1 VEVGSVQIR
10 AVSTD
15 EGYIVSGNSELI
27 CEGANVG
34 RATMSCPETIHQGRR
49 DVASVPERK
58 GKKKRNTKLI
68 HRGVLEHILE
78 AVIENWKL
86 GASDVQVEEV
96 TGAQGKGR

>member
-1 VEVGSVQIR
+1 MWVVPRCPVPKRSIKEEEMWLPFQ
-10 AVSTD
+10 
-15 EGYIVSGNSELI
+15 SE
-27 CEGANVG
+27 
-34 RATMSCPETIHQGRR
+34 
-49 DVASVPERK
+49 K

-96 TGAQGKGR
+96 TGAQGKGH

>member
-1 VEVGSVQIR
+1 
-10 AVSTD
+10 VSAD
-15 EGYIVSGNSELI
+15 EGYIVSGNSELV
-27 CEGANVG
+27 CEGANDVG
-34 RATMSCPETIHQGRR
+34 STTMSRPETIHQGRR
-49 DVASVPERK
+49 DLASVPERNRE
-58 GKKKRNTKLI
+58 KKRCNIILI

>member
-1 VEVGSVQIR
+1 MQHNI
-10 AVSTD
+10 
-15 EGYIVSGNSELI
+15 II
-27 CEGANVG
+27 
-34 RATMSCPETIHQGRR
+34 
-49 DVASVPERK
+49 
-58 GKKKRNTKLI
+58 I

>member
-1 VEVGSVQIR
+1 MWLPFQ
-10 AVSTD
+10 
-15 EGYIVSGNSELI
+15 SE
-27 CEGANVG
+27 
-34 RATMSCPETIHQGRR
+34 
-49 DVASVPERK
+49 K

-96 TGAQGKGR
+96 TGAQGKGH